1 MVPGHP
7 WRVMAT
13 ARWRAIVVMA
23 IDVFAARWWLLVVAR
38 VQAGPPPVGA
48 DREVGRR

>member
-13 ARWRAIVVMA
+13 ARWWAIVVV
-23 IDVFAARWWLLVVAR
+23 DVFVVGCWLFLVAR
-38 VQAGPPPVGA
+38 VQADPPPVGA
-48 DREVGRR
+48 DREVDGS

>member
-23 IDVFAARWWLLVVAR
+23 MDVFAAGVLAVHGGAR
-38 VQAGPPPVGA
+38 AG
-48 DREVGRR
+48 